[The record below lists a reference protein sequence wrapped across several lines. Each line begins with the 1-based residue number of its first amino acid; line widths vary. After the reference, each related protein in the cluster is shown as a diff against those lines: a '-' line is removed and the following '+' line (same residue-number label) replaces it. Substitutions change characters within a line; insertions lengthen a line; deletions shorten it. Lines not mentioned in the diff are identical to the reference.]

1 MIQINLLPSIK
12 AEYVKAQRTKRT
24 VISVSIIAIAVS
36 LGAVGILA
44 SIAFGT
50 QQWQLNSLQDKTSKN
65 EAKIKEVKDLD
76 KILTVQN
83 QLIALTPLHDAKP
96 VMSRLFTYLQQ
107 TTPDSVTL
115 EKYSVN
121 NNDFTWTV
129 DGEAPSI
136 ELINKYVDTLK
147 FTEIAT
153 TQEGQEPI
161 KAFNEVVLS
170 SFAKSAEGYTYSI
183 AFKFND
189 QLFSSANPDI
199 KLLIPN
205 IVTTRSQTQLPTG
218 AIFAPSSS
226 ATQGAQ

>member
-36 LGAVGILA
+36 LGIVGILS
-44 SIAFGT
+44 SIAFGA
-50 QQWQLNSLQDKTSKN
+50 QQIQLNSLEDKTTKN

-76 KILTVQN
+76 RILTIQN
-83 QLIALTPLHDAKP
+83 QLVALTPLHDAKP
-96 VMSRLFTYLQQ
+96 VMSRLFTYMQQ

-115 EKYSVN
+115 EKYAIK
-121 NNDFTWTV
+121 NDELTWTV

-136 ELINKYVDTLK
+136 ELVNKYVDTLK

-170 SFAKSAEGYTYSI
+170 TFAKSQEGYTFSI

-189 QLFSSANPDI
+189 QLFSSANSDI
-199 KLLIPN
+199 KLLIPA
-205 IVTTRSQTQLPTG
+205 IVTTRSQTQLPSG
-218 AIFAPSSS
+218 DIFAPSSS
-226 ATQGAQ
+226 SQQGAQ